1 MPPPSLARQPDP
13 SAPARSAG
21 GPGTKNSLPLK
32 AAFRLDLPIRAR
44 KRCARVKPKTEKAA
58 APADKAAPRP
68 AAVPPPP
75 WSEVTD
81 EHGQPRPSYGPL
93 LDRLDGLPR
102 GELRLLDQR
111 MEAAMRELGV
121 TFDLARDRTF
131 GQKAWSC
138 DLLPHVFSG
147 EEWSLVVRGLR
158 QRLKAFEFFLHDIYG
173 HQEIL
178 RHGGVPIPPVLG
190 SPQFQRPAMG
200 LEPTRGR
207 YLHLGAVC
215 LKREPGGAL
224 HVSSQQFG
232 RATGISYMI
241 QNRRVLARV
250 APETFSDLSVASIAE
265 TPTAIL
271 EALRETADLSYG
283 DPLIVTLSP
292 GPGNPFY
299 TEHSFLARRMGIPL
313 VQGGDLLVLDDN
325 VYLKTIGGLER
336 VHVIYN
342 RVVDH
347 LLDPLV
353 LERGS
358 MLGVPGL
365 VHCLRKKT
373 VALVNSLGSQ
383 LADDRALLAFAP
395 RIIRFYLGEA
405 PILPTMPTYW
415 CGDLDQRELVLGRLD
430 EFRILPRTGDRIFG
444 NRRGLAPNAHE
455 EQELRAEIRKAPHL
469 FVAQPI
475 AQGAKTLCFEEGNK
489 VERRQDQLVFALHK
503 GNDFEVFPGAL
514 TRIAPEGSLFTAA
527 GLGGGSKDTWVLS
540 ADAEP
545 ITLQSRPRLPREIHL
560 PPRFVTSRVAEVF
573 YWMGRYLERAHNLA
587 YIIQAVEILEL
598 EELNATERKLY
609 RPMWNRLL
617 PHLEGSGRRSVAT
630 PCDRYRLVLQRDEP
644 GALINVLRRALNNAD
659 EIQDSL
665 SPEAWSAL
673 SRLRATFARQ
683 RFVAEPAVAECAR
696 VSRKLTELTT
706 ATIPQFFGL
715 AENGMMDDDGWRFC
729 RLGQQ
734 LERAIITANAPLAC
748 SKAFT
753 GPADRPQ
760 RLGHHTEIELSA
772 FLRLLGTRDAYRRVY
787 QMRAEPLPV
796 LKLLFQ
802 NPEAPRSVLHGLSNC
817 AALLRATHPGHSPN
831 ATNRP
836 VAAVEAFCERLRR
849 IDWNSHFEGTPTVE
863 EDFSLPS
870 TAALEE
876 IQNKARLGST
886 VDGLAPDAPADRA
899 PGRALLA
906 LLNELL
912 RGTLDLHNVIAD
924 VFLNHQAYI
933 STPKQSFL
941 RGFAHGV

>member
-1 MPPPSLARQPDP
+1 MKL
-13 SAPARSAG
+13 
-21 GPGTKNSLPLK
+21 
-32 AAFRLDLPIRAR
+32 
-44 KRCARVKPKTEKAA
+44 KTEKAA
-58 APADKAAPRP
+58 SAGKEVPAPPG
-68 AAVPPPP
+68 AVPPSP
-75 WSEVTD
+75 WSEVLD
-81 EHGQPRPSYGPL
+81 EQGQPRPSYGPL
-93 LDRLDGLPR
+93 LERLDALPR
-102 GELRLLDQR
+102 GELRVLDQR

-121 TFDLARDRTF
+121 TFDLTRDRAF
-131 GQKAWSC
+131 SQKAWSC

-147 EEWSLVVRGLR
+147 EEWSLVTRGLR
-158 QRLKAFEFFLHDIYG
+158 QRMKAFEYFLHDIYG
-173 HQEIL
+173 NQEIL

-190 SPQFQRPAMG
+190 SPQFQRPAVG

-207 YLHLGAVC
+207 YLHLGALC

-224 HVSSQQFG
+224 HVSSQHFG
-232 RATGISYMI
+232 RATGISYMV

-271 EALRETADLSYG
+271 EALRDTADISFG
-283 DPLIVTLSP
+283 DPLIVMLSP
-292 GPGNPFY
+292 GPGNAFY

-358 MLGVPGL
+358 YLGVPGL

-383 LADDRALLAFAP
+383 LADDRALLAFSP
-395 RIIRFYLGEA
+395 KIIRFYLGEA
-405 PILPTMPTYW
+405 PLLPTMPTYW
-415 CGDLDQRELVLGRLD
+415 CGDPDQRELVLSNLA
-430 EFRILPRTGDRIFG
+430 EFRILPRTGDRLLG
-444 NRRGLAPNAHE
+444 NRRGLAPNASE
-455 EQELRAEIRKAPHL
+455 EQALRAEIRKTPHL

-475 AQGAKTLCFEEGNK
+475 AQGARTLCFEEGRQ

-503 GNDFEVFPGAL
+503 GNEVEVFPGAL
-514 TRIAPEGSLFTAA
+514 TRVAPEGSLFTAA

-545 ITLQSRPRLPREIHL
+545 ITLQSRPRRPREIHL

-630 PCDRYRLVLQRDEP
+630 PCDRYRLVLQRNEP
-644 GALINVLRRALNNAD
+644 GALINVLRRVLNNAD

-665 SPEAWSAL
+665 SPEAWAAL
-673 SRLRATFARQ
+673 SHLRASFARQ
-683 RFVAEPAVAECAR
+683 KFVADPPVSLCSR
-696 VSRKLTELTT
+696 VTRKLAELTT
-706 ATIPQFFGL
+706 QTIPQFFGL
-715 AENGMMDDDGWRFC
+715 AENSMMDDDGWRFC

-734 LERAIITANAPLAC
+734 LERAVITANAPLAC
-748 SKAFT
+748 SKAFA

-802 NPEAPRSVLHGLSNC
+802 NPEAPRSVLHGLANC
-817 AALLRATHPGHSPN
+817 AALLRATHPSDGPN

-836 VAAVEAFCERLRR
+836 LMAV
-849 IDWNSHFEGTPTVE
+849 
-863 EDFSLPS
+863 
-870 TAALEE
+870 
-876 IQNKARLGST
+876 
-886 VDGLAPDAPADRA
+886 
-899 PGRALLA
+899 
-906 LLNELL
+906 
-912 RGTLDLHNVIAD
+912 
-924 VFLNHQAYI
+924 
-933 STPKQSFL
+933 
-941 RGFAHGV
+941 